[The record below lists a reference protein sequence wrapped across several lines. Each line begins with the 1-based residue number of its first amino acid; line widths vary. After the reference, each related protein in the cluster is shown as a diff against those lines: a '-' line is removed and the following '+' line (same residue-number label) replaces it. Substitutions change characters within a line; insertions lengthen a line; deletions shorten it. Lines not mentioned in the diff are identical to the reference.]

1 MLPVNT
7 NIREAYAHGQ
17 DSEQKFIQNL
27 SVFLSV
33 FLREH
38 GSLVEKKSP
47 DTLDRVR
54 LVLAFLC
61 VPRLVGLS

>member
-27 SVFLSV
+27 SVFMAV

-38 GSLVEKKSP
+38 GTLVEKRSP
-47 DTLDRVR
+47 ETLNKVCQ
-54 LVLAFLC
+54 LLC
-61 VPRLVGLS
+61 LR

>member
-1 MLPVNT
+1 MSRPLQMLPVNT
-7 NIREAYAHGQ
+7 NIREAYSHGQ

-38 GSLVEKKSP
+38 GSLVEKKAP
-47 DTLDRVR
+47 ETLDRVR
-54 LVLAFLC
+54 L
-61 VPRLVGLS
+61 RLLIGCL